1 MVHFHVSLFNSKDF
15 HEVHEK
21 KLSLNQKHSQVLEKI
36 WLKKLQALAFFLV
49 SFFTQEILWS
59 QLKIIDLRWLT
70 LIAASVWMYTMSL
83 SIPNSPLGLWRELTI
98 PAVTVLL
105 SFKGLPNA
113 ATHSPARTSEDLP
126 SWRCGNLI

>member
-21 KLSLNQKHSQVLEKI
+21 KLSLNQKHSQVHEKI

-59 QLKIIDLRWLT
+59 QLKIIDLR
-70 LIAASVWMYTMSL
+70 
-83 SIPNSPLGLWRELTI
+83 
-98 PAVTVLL
+98 
-105 SFKGLPNA
+105 
-113 ATHSPARTSEDLP
+113 
-126 SWRCGNLI
+126 